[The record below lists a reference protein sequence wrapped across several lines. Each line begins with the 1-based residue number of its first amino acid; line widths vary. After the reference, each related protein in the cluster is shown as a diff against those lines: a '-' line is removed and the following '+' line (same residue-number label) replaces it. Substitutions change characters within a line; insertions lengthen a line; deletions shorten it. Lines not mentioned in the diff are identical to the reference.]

1 MPTLWKPAV
10 FQGSLKKKGYF
21 EGWYFKL
28 INSDESRALALIP
41 GVSLTSDGKDSH
53 AFIMILDARA
63 HHMDYIPFPLEDFQA
78 SKDKFEVKIGDNLFS
93 SRGVELNLKNINAS
107 IKFGDLSPWPVKLYS
122 PGVMGPFAFIPF
134 MECYHGVI
142 SMDHSL
148 SGYLQLGDEKID
160 FTQGKGY
167 LEKDWGSSMPSSWIW
182 MQTNHFKEDKTSLFG
197 SVAIIPWLRNY
208 FTGFIFGFLYKGK
221 LYQFTAYNR
230 SKVQRLDVNQENIA
244 ITITRQDLTLKI
256 SARRSKGVDLPAP
269 SVGEMSSRVNE
280 SLNSTIQLQLLKDKE
295 LLFEGEGTS
304 AGLEFVGD
312 LEELLKGFK
321 K

>member
-28 INSDESRALALIP
+28 INSDESQAMALIP
-41 GVSLTSDGKDSH
+41 GVSLTPDGKDSH
-53 AFIMILDARA
+53 AFIMVLDARA
-63 HHMDYIPFPLEDFQA
+63 HHMDYITFPLEDFQA

-93 SRGVELNLKNINAS
+93 SRGVELKLKNITAD

-148 SGYLQLGDEKID
+148 SGYLKRGDEKID
-160 FTQGKGY
+160 FNQGKGY

-208 FTGFIFGFLYKGK
+208 FTGFIFGFLYKGE

-230 SKVQRLDVNQENIA
+230 SKVQHLDVNEKQIT
-244 ITITRQDLTLKI
+244 ITITRKDLTLKI

-280 SLNSTIQLQLLKDKE
+280 SLNSTIHLQLLKDKE
-295 LLFEGEGTS
+295 ILFEGEGSS